1 MSLFSSLLFKHGT
14 GNSSQNKGKRN
25 TQEKGKKGT
34 QTGKKEVKLSPCTD
48 DMTIYKENSKDSDT
62 LILRLIL

>member
-34 QTGKKEVKLSPCTD
+34 QTGKKEVKLSLFTD
-48 DMTIYKENSKDSDT
+48 DVISHREN
-62 LILRLIL
+62 L